1 MQVVAHQHIGMHLNL
16 VRQGLVFQQTQHAL
30 AVGAVAKN
38 VLTVVAPQDD
48 VVRVVWEGE
57 AGQAGHAGMLSTLG
71 SDSN

>member
-1 MQVVAHQHIGMHLNL
+1 
-16 VRQGLVFQQTQHAL
+16 L